1 MGLLTERKVFVNR
14 IWTDMCTY
22 HILYYLEFLDLEW
35 FIYIFYLCTWESSL
49 ELPVYQPLI
58 RLVPELYTFWGVC
71 KKVGIVGVNLD
82 QFGI

>member
-58 RLVPELYTFWGVC
+58 RLVPEFGYTRYIRFGVFV
-71 KKVGIVGVNLD
+71 KKLES
-82 QFGI
+82 